1 MELVVIFFAGFIAGL
16 IASGALFIFTNK
28 YKGKLVVVDTEDEP
42 NPYIFIEINHEDLE
56 ALKNE
61 NIVEFAVERRS
72 NMDSRRKKNKLY
84 YGNN

>member
-28 YKGKLVVVDTEDEP
+28 HKGKLVVVDTEDEP
-42 NPYIFIEINHEDLE
+42 NPYIFIEINHEDLD
-56 ALKNE
+56 ALRNE
-61 NIVEFAVERRS
+61 NVVEFTVERRGS
-72 NMDSRRKKNKLY
+72 FEVKRKKNKVY